1 MMNQFPNPPNNRM
14 VPLCATIDEYS
25 IFRGKLCK
33 VGSCLIPM
41 SPVKKFTTDLPTPP
55 ATTMPEVLPKDKNI
69 SNNLNHVKAIL
80 ISSLIEL

>member
-1 MMNQFPNPPNNRM
+1 MYSVCQWSMMKQFPNPPNNRM
-14 VPLCATIDEYS
+14 VPLCATIDEY
-25 IFRGKLCK
+25 
-33 VGSCLIPM
+33 
-41 SPVKKFTTDLPTPP
+41 FTTDLPTPP